1 MTPRAVAKLSAP
13 LLMIVAATML
23 VPLVLAMVDAQPRSI
38 FAYGASAGACA
49 FVALLLGRIGRGSQ
63 QELHRKDAI
72 GVVVVIWMAMSI
84 FGAMPFMLEGA
95 IVQPTAALFEAV
107 SGFTTSGGSVVA
119 NVEELSRASNLWRC
133 EMHFIGGMGI
143 VVLFVAVFPQ
153 LGVGAKQLFKN
164 EVSGPTSEGMTPR
177 IKQTAVGLWWIYT
190 GLTALCGL
198 LLFVAGMPVYDAI
211 CHSMSTLGS
220 GGFSSKALSIGHYQS
235 AAIDWITTGFML
247 VAGLNFGLY
256 YAMVRGQWRALIDD
270 PEARAYVGLNLVVI
284 LLVAWSI
291 WSRHPSIGES
301 LRYASFQ
308 VLAVTSTTGYM
319 TEDFDA
325 YPELA
330 RFLLF
335 LCMFIGGCA
344 GSTAGGMK
352 VIRILLLS
360 KIIAREVRSLAIPNV
375 VETIKIGRQSIPPG
389 VISGV
394 LVFLATYMVI
404 FALTSLLLVAL
415 DMDIISAM
423 SGTVACMSSVGP
435 GLNSVGP
442 AQNFGGVP
450 ALGQLALSGCMIAGR
465 LEIFVLLSI
474 FSRELWRR

>member
-13 LLMIVAATML
+13 LLALVAATML
-23 VPLVLAMVDAQPRSI
+23 VPLVLAFIDGQPRSI
-38 FAYGASAGACA
+38 FAYGASAGACLLA
-49 FVALLLGRIGRGSQ
+49 ALLLGRIGGKKQ
-63 QELHRKDAI
+63 PELHRKDAI
-72 GVVVVIWMAMSI
+72 GVVVVIWTAMSI
-84 FGAMPFMLEGA
+84 FGAMPFVLEGA
-95 IVQPTAALFEAV
+95 IVDPAGALFEAV

-119 NVEELSRASNLWRC
+119 NVEELSRATNLWRC

-164 EVSGPTSEGMTPR
+164 EVSGPQNEGMTPR
-177 IKQTAVGLWWIYT
+177 IKQTAVSLWWIYT
-190 GLTALCGL
+190 GLTVLCGIL
-198 LLFVAGMPVYDAI
+198 LVVAGMPVYDAI

-220 GGFSSKALSIGHYQS
+220 GGFSTKALSIGYYQS
-235 AAIDWITTGFML
+235 AAIDWITTTFML

-270 PEARAYVGLNLVVI
+270 PEARAYIGLNLVVT
-284 LLVAWSI
+284 LLVAWTI

-319 TEDFDA
+319 TEDFDT
-325 YPELA
+325 YPDFA
-330 RFLLF
+330 RYLLF

-375 VETIKIGRQSIPPG
+375 VETIKIGRQSIPPS
-389 VISGV
+389 VVSGT

-404 FALTSLLLVAL
+404 FASTSLLLVAL
-415 DMDIISAM
+415 DMGLVSAM
-423 SGTVACMSSVGP
+423 SATVACMSSVGP
-435 GLNSVGP
+435 GLDSVGP
-442 AQNFGGVP
+442 AQNFAGVP
-450 ALGQLALSGCMIAGR
+450 ALGKLALSACMIAGR

>member
-1 MTPRAVAKLSAP
+1 
-13 LLMIVAATML
+13 
-23 VPLVLAMVDAQPRSI
+23 
-38 FAYGASAGACA
+38 
-49 FVALLLGRIGRGSQ
+49 
-63 QELHRKDAI
+63 
-72 GVVVVIWMAMSI
+72 VVIWTAMSI
-84 FGAMPFMLEGA
+84 FGAMPFVLEGA
-95 IVQPTAALFEAV
+95 IVDPAGALFEAV

-119 NVEELSRASNLWRC
+119 DVGLLSRATNLWRC

-164 EVSGPTSEGMTPR
+164 EVSGPQSEGMTPR
-177 IKQTAVGLWWIYT
+177 IKQTAVSLWWIYT
-190 GLTALCGL
+190 GLTVVCGTL
-198 LLFVAGMPVYDAI
+198 LVVAGMPVYDAI

-220 GGFSSKALSIGHYQS
+220 GGFSTKALSIGHYES
-235 AAIDWITTGFML
+235 AAIDWITTAFML

-270 PEARAYVGLNLVVI
+270 PEARAYVGLNLVVT
-284 LLVAWSI
+284 LLVAWTI

-319 TEDFDA
+319 TEDFDT
-325 YPELA
+325 YPDFA
-330 RFLLF
+330 RYLLF

-375 VETIKIGRQSIPPG
+375 VETIKIGRQSIPPS
-389 VISGV
+389 VVSGT
-394 LVFLATYMVI
+394 LVFLATYLVI
-404 FALTSLLLVAL
+404 FASTSLLLVAL
-415 DMDIISAM
+415 DMGLVSAM
-423 SGTVACMSSVGP
+423 SATVACMSSVGP
-435 GLNSVGP
+435 GLDSVGP

-450 ALGQLALSGCMIAGR
+450 ALGKLALSGCMIAGR

>member
-13 LLMIVAATML
+13 LLAIVAATML
-23 VPLVLAMVDAQPRSI
+23 VPLVLAIIDGQPRSI

-49 FVALLLGRIGRGSQ
+49 LVALLLARLGRGKQ
-63 QELHRKDAI
+63 HELHRKDAI
-72 GVVVVIWMAMSI
+72 GVVVVIWTAMSI

-95 IVQPTAALFEAV
+95 ILDPAGALFEAV
-107 SGFTTSGGSVVA
+107 SGYTTSGGSVVA
-119 NVEELSRASNLWRC
+119 DVELLSRATNLWRC

-164 EVSGPTSEGMTPR
+164 EVSGPTNEGMTPR
-177 IKQTAVGLWWIYT
+177 IKQTAVGLWWIYAA
-190 GLTALCGL
+190 LTLLCGTL
-198 LLFVAGMPVYDAI
+198 LVVAGMPVYDAI

-220 GGFSSKALSIGHYQS
+220 GGFATKVASIGHYQS
-235 AAIDWITTGFML
+235 AAIDWITTVFML

-270 PEARAYVGLNLVVI
+270 PEARAYVGLNLVVT
-284 LLVAWSI
+284 LLVAWTI

-308 VLAVTSTTGYM
+308 VLAVTSTTGFM
-319 TEDFDA
+319 TEDFDT
-325 YPELA
+325 YPDFA
-330 RFLLF
+330 RYLLF

-389 VISGV
+389 VVSGT
-394 LVFLATYMVI
+394 LVFLATYLVI
-404 FALTSLLLVAL
+404 FASTSLLLVAL
-415 DMDIISAM
+415 DMGLVSAM
-423 SGTVACMSSVGP
+423 SATVACMSSVGP
-435 GLNSVGP
+435 GLDSVGP

-450 ALGQLALSGCMIAGR
+450 ALGKLALSACMIAGR

>member
-23 VPLVLAMVDAQPRSI
+23 VPLILAMIDAQPRSI

-49 FVALLLGRIGRGSQ
+49 LLALLLGRIGRGKQ
-63 QELHRKDAI
+63 TELHRKDAI
-72 GVVVVIWMAMSI
+72 GVVVVIWTAMSI
-84 FGAMPFMLEGA
+84 FGAMPFVLEGA
-95 IVQPTAALFEAV
+95 IVDPSGALFEAV

-119 NVEELSRASNLWRC
+119 NVEELSRATNLWRC

-164 EVSGPTSEGMTPR
+164 ETSGPTSEGMTPR

-190 GLTALCGL
+190 GLTVLCGVL
-198 LLFVAGMPVYDAI
+198 LWVAGMPVFDAI

-220 GGFSSKALSIGHYQS
+220 GGFSTKALSIGHYQS
-235 AAIDWITTGFML
+235 AAIDWITIVFML

-270 PEARAYVGLNLVVI
+270 PEARAFIGLNVVVT
-284 LLVAWSI
+284 LLIAWSI
-291 WSRHPSIGES
+291 WSQHPSFLES
-301 LRYASFQ
+301 VRYAGFH
-308 VLAVTSTTGYM
+308 VATLTSTTGYM
-319 TEDFDA
+319 IEDYNT
-325 YPELA
+325 YPDIA
-330 RFLLF
+330 RYLLF

-360 KIIAREVRSLAIPNV
+360 KIIAREVRSQAIPNV

-389 VISGV
+389 VVSGI
-394 LVFLATYMVI
+394 LVFLATYIVI
-404 FALTSLLLVAL
+404 FAAASLLLVAL
-415 DMDIISAM
+415 GMDMISAM
-423 SGTVACMSSVGP
+423 SGTIACLSSCGP
-435 GLNSVGP
+435 GFDALGP
-442 AQNFGGVP
+442 AQNYSAVP
-450 ALGQLALSGCMIAGR
+450 ALGKLALSGCMIAGR

>member
-13 LLMIVAATML
+13 LLAIVAATML
-23 VPLVLAMVDAQPRSI
+23 APLVLAILDAQPRSI
-38 FAYGASAGACA
+38 FAYGASAGACML
-49 FVALLLGRIGRGSQ
+49 VALLLGRIGRGKDH
-63 QELHRKDAI
+63 ELHRKDAI
-72 GVVVVIWMAMSI
+72 GVVVVIWTAMSI
-84 FGAMPFMLEGA
+84 FGAMPFVLEGA
-95 IVQPTAALFEAV
+95 ILDPAAALFEAV

-153 LGVGAKQLFKN
+153 LGVGAKQLFRN
-164 EVSGPTSEGMTPR
+164 EVSGPQNEGMTPR
-177 IKQTAVGLWWIYT
+177 IKQTAVSLWWIYAT
-190 GLTALCGL
+190 LTLLCGL
-198 LLFVAGMPVYDAI
+198 LLVAAGMPVFDAI

-220 GGFSSKALSIGHYQS
+220 GGYSTKALSIGHYQS
-235 AAIDWITTGFML
+235 AAIDWITTVFML

-270 PEARAYVGLNLVVI
+270 PEARAYVGLNLVVT
-284 LLVAWSI
+284 LVVAWTI

-319 TEDFDA
+319 TEDFDT
-325 YPELA
+325 YPDVA
-330 RFLLF
+330 RYLLF

-360 KIIAREVRSLAIPNV
+360 KIIAREVRSLAVPNV
-375 VETIKIGRQSIPPG
+375 VETIKIGRQSIPPS
-389 VISGV
+389 VVSGT

-404 FALTSLLLVAL
+404 FASTSLLLVAL
-415 DMDIISAM
+415 DMGLVSAM
-423 SGTVACMSSVGP
+423 SATVACLSSVGP
-435 GLNSVGP
+435 GLDSVGP
-442 AQNFGGVP
+442 AQNFSGVP
-450 ALGQLALSGCMIAGR
+450 ALGKLALSGCMIAGR